1 MFSEPLDFRNAVVM
15 TIPLTPINVLRRH
28 APDQMKRCLPVLGL
42 LCVCLLGGAEPA
54 TERAARPTLFIIGD
68 STVKNGQRGQRGWG
82 EVISPFFDTNKIRI
96 ENHAIGG
103 RSSRTFLTEGR
114 WDKVRTN
121 LQRGDFVLIQ
131 FGHNDGGA
139 VNDTSRA
146 RGSLKGTG
154 EQTQEID
161 NLLTKKHEVVHT
173 FGWYLRKYVADAK
186 AKGATPIVCSLVPRK
201 IWKDGKI
208 TRGDNYAKWAE
219 ETARAEDA
227 AFVDLREIIARRY
240 DALGTNKVNELFGD
254 DHTHTNPAG
263 AELNAECVVS
273 GLKAL
278 PTMPLNKLFSPRA
291 EAVAVFAR

>member
-1 MFSEPLDFRNAVVM
+1 
-15 TIPLTPINVLRRH
+15 
-28 APDQMKRCLPVLGL
+28 MKRYAL
-42 LCVCLLGGAEPA
+42 LLALIFVFALH
-54 TERAARPTLFIIGD
+54 AADSAPRPTLFIIGD
-68 STVKNGQRGQRGWG
+68 STVKNGTRGQRGWG

-103 RSSRTFLTEGR
+103 RSSRTFFTEGR
-114 WDKVRTN
+114 WERVLTN

-146 RGSLKGTG
+146 RGSIRGTG
-154 EQTQEID
+154 DQTQEID
-161 NLLTKKHEVVHT
+161 NLLTKKPEVVHT
-173 FGWYLRKYVADAK
+173 YGWYLRKYVAEAK

-201 IWKDGKI
+201 MWKDGKI

-219 ETARAEDA
+219 EVARAEDA

-240 DALGTNKVNELFGD
+240 DALGTEKVNELFGD

-263 AELNAECVVS
+263 AELNAECVVA

-278 PTMPLNKLFSPRA
+278 STNALGQHFSTRA

>member
-1 MFSEPLDFRNAVVM
+1 
-15 TIPLTPINVLRRH
+15 
-28 APDQMKRCLPVLGL
+28 MKRTVW
-42 LCVCLLGGAEPA
+42 LLGIFFACALPA
-54 TERAARPTLFIIGD
+54 ADSATRPTLFIIGD
-68 STVKNGQRGQRGWG
+68 STVKNGTRGQRGWG

-114 WDKVRTN
+114 WDKVLTN

-146 RGSLKGTG
+146 RGSIKGTG
-154 EQTQEID
+154 GETQEID
-161 NLLTKKHEVVHT
+161 NLLTKQHEVVHT

-186 AKGATPIVCSLVPRK
+186 TKGATPIVCSLVPRK
-201 IWKDGKI
+201 IWKDGQI

-219 ETARAEDA
+219 EVARAEDV

-240 DALGTNKVNELFGD
+240 DALGTNRVNELFGD

-278 PTMPLNKLFSPRA
+278 PVNPLGKLFSPRA
-291 EAVAVFAR
+291 EAVKAFAR

>member
-1 MFSEPLDFRNAVVM
+1 MKRNAW
-15 TIPLTPINVLRRH
+15 L
-28 APDQMKRCLPVLGL
+28 LGL
-42 LCVCLLGGAEPA
+42 FLAFTLHAA
-54 TERAARPTLFIIGD
+54 DSAARPTLFIIGD
-68 STVKNGQRGQRGWG
+68 STVKNGTRGQRGWG

-103 RSSRTFLTEGR
+103 RSSRTFLSEGR
-114 WDKVRTN
+114 WDRVRTN

-139 VNDTSRA
+139 VNDPSRA
-146 RGSLKGTG
+146 RGSIKGIG

-219 ETARAEDA
+219 EVARAEDA

-240 DALGTNKVNELFGD
+240 DALGTNQVNELFGD

-263 AELNAECVVS
+263 AELNAECVVA

-278 PTMPLNKLFSPRA
+278 STNALSKLFSPRA
-291 EAVAVFAR
+291 EAVAAFVR

>member
-1 MFSEPLDFRNAVVM
+1 M
-15 TIPLTPINVLRRH
+15 IPLTPIVLLRRH
-28 APDQMKRCLPVLGL
+28 PTDQMKRCLPILSL
-42 LCVCLLGGAEPA
+42 LCAFHLGAAEGGP
-54 TERAARPTLFIIGD
+54 ERAVRSTLYIIGD
-68 STVKNGQRGQRGWG
+68 STVKNGTRGQRGWG
-82 EVISPFFDTNKIRI
+82 EVITPYFDTNKIRI

-103 RSSRTFLTEGR
+103 RSSRTFFTEGR
-114 WDKVRTN
+114 WDRVLTN
-121 LQRGDFVLIQ
+121 LQPGDFVLIQ

-146 RGSLKGTG
+146 RGSIKGTG

-173 FGWYLRKYVADAK
+173 FGWYLRKYVSDAK

-208 TRGDNYAKWAE
+208 TRGDNYAKCAE
-219 ETARAEDA
+219 EVARAENV

-254 DHTHTNPAG
+254 DHTHTNAEG
-263 AELNAECVVS
+263 AVLNAECVVA

-278 PTMPLNKLFSPRA
+278 KPCVLCERFSEKAAPI
-291 EAVAVFAR
+291 EKFTTEQVSK

>member
-1 MFSEPLDFRNAVVM
+1 
-15 TIPLTPINVLRRH
+15 
-28 APDQMKRCLPVLGL
+28 MKRLFCLLGL
-42 LCVCLLGGAEPA
+42 LLACVLH
-54 TERAARPTLFIIGD
+54 AADSAPHPTLFIIGD
-68 STVKNGQRGQRGWG
+68 STVKNGTRGQRGWG
-82 EVISPFFDTNKIRI
+82 EVISPFFDTNKLRI

-114 WDKVRTN
+114 WDRVRTN

-146 RGSLKGTG
+146 RGSIKGTG
-154 EQTQEID
+154 DQTQEID
-161 NLLTKKHEVVHT
+161 NLLTKKHEIVHT
-173 FGWYLRKYVADAK
+173 YGWYLRKYVAEAK

-219 ETARAEDA
+219 EVARAEDA

-240 DALGTNKVNELFGD
+240 DALGTDKVNELFGD
-254 DHTHTNPAG
+254 DHTHTNPTG

-278 PTMPLNKLFSPRA
+278 STNALGKHFSSRA
-291 EAVAVFAR
+291 EAVAAFVR

>member
-1 MFSEPLDFRNAVVM
+1 
-15 TIPLTPINVLRRH
+15 
-28 APDQMKRCLPVLGL
+28 MKRCLQILSL
-42 LCVCLLGGAEPA
+42 LCTFHLGAAEGGQ
-54 TERAARPTLFIIGD
+54 ERPARPTLYIIGD
-68 STVKNGQRGQRGWG
+68 STVKNGTRGQRGWG
-82 EVISPFFDTNKIRI
+82 EVIDPYFDTNRIRI

-103 RSSRTFLTEGR
+103 RSSRTFFTEGR
-114 WDKVRTN
+114 WDRVLTN
-121 LQRGDFVLIQ
+121 LQPGDFVLIQ

-139 VNDTSRA
+139 VNDTNRA
-146 RGSLKGTG
+146 RGSMKGTG
-154 EQTQEID
+154 DQTQEID

-173 FGWYLRKYVADAK
+173 FGWYLRKYVSDAK

-219 ETARAEDA
+219 EVARAENV

-254 DHTHTNPAG
+254 DHTHTNAEG
-263 AELNAECVVS
+263 AVLNAECVVV

-278 PTMPLNKLFSPRA
+278 KPCLLCERFSEMAAPIKKFTT
-291 EAVAVFAR
+291 EQDSK

>member
-1 MFSEPLDFRNAVVM
+1 
-15 TIPLTPINVLRRH
+15 
-28 APDQMKRCLPVLGL
+28 MKRYASLLGL
-42 LCVCLLGGAEPA
+42 FFLFALH
-54 TERAARPTLFIIGD
+54 AADSAPRPTLFIIGD
-68 STVKNGQRGQRGWG
+68 STVKNGTRGQRGWG
-82 EVISPFFDTNKIRI
+82 EVIAPYFDTNKIRI

-103 RSSRTFLTEGR
+103 RGSRTFLTEGR

-131 FGHNDGGA
+131 FGHNDGGP

-146 RGSLKGTG
+146 RGSIKGTG
-154 EQTQEID
+154 DQTQEID
-161 NLLTKKHEVVHT
+161 NLLTKKPEVVHT
-173 FGWYLRKYVADAK
+173 YGWYLRKFVAEAK

-201 IWKDGKI
+201 MWKDGKI

-219 ETARAEDA
+219 EVAHAEDA

-240 DALGTNKVNELFGD
+240 DALGTDKVNELFGD

-278 PTMPLNKLFSPRA
+278 STNALGKCFSPRA
-291 EAVAVFAR
+291 EAVAAFAR

>member
-1 MFSEPLDFRNAVVM
+1 
-15 TIPLTPINVLRRH
+15 
-28 APDQMKRCLPVLGL
+28 MKRYASLLGL
-42 LCVCLLGGAEPA
+42 LFVFALH
-54 TERAARPTLFIIGD
+54 AADFAPRPTLFIIGD
-68 STVKNGQRGQRGWG
+68 STVKNGTRGQRGWG

-114 WDKVRTN
+114 WDRVRTN

-146 RGSLKGTG
+146 RGSIRGTG

-161 NLLTKKHEVVHT
+161 NLLTKKPEVVHT
-173 FGWYLRKYVADAK
+173 YGWYLRKYISDAK

-219 ETARAEDA
+219 EVARAEDA

-240 DALGTNKVNELFGD
+240 DALGTDKVNELFGD

-263 AELNAECVVS
+263 AELNAECVVA

-278 PTMPLNKLFSPRA
+278 STNALGKHFSSRA
-291 EAVAVFAR
+291 EAVAAFAR